1 MPTPAFPVAAIAA
14 IEWQGD
20 LGSIKNGQYQYQF
33 LFSFPLEIHQYLL
46 SILGL
51 FHCVYY
57 QGTNNYIYELSY
69 NDSQGW
75 QKDSRKLCDALPGMS
90 MTAIVFLTGKSP
102 EIHFYYFNPQGVL
115 SEYCY
120 SGGNWGTGS
129 NIPAPDCAT
138 NCRLSSFVFGS
149 NPDIRVY
156 YQTWDNV
163 LAETCSTK
171 GGWRTGIRFA

>member
-20 LGSIKNGQYQYQF
+20 LGSIKNGQYIF
-33 LFSFPLEIHQYLL
+33 LFQFSTKNA
-46 SILGL
+46 SIPGW
-51 FHCVYY
+51 FHRIYY
-57 QGTNNYIYELSY
+57 QGRDNHIYELSY

-75 QKDSRKLCDALPGMS
+75 QKDARKLCDALPGTS
-90 MTAIVFLTGKSP
+90 MTALVFLSGKSP
-102 EIHFYYFNPQGVL
+102 EIRFYYFNPQGVL

-120 SGGNWGTGS
+120 SGGNWGAGS
-129 NIPAPDCAT
+129 NIPAPNCAT
-138 NCRLSSFVFGS
+138 NCKLSSFVFGS

-163 LAETCSTK
+163 LAETCYMA
-171 GGWRTGIRFA
+171 GGWRAGVNFA